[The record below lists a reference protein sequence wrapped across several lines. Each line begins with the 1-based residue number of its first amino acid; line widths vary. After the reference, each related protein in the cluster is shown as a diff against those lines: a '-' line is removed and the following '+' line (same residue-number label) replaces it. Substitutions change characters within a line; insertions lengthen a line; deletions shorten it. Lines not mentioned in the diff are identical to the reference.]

1 MRLLPG
7 KPCRLQRLL
16 VSPQAPCVHAPQHR
30 LIAYKQHVSMPQLE
44 QVFRHLAHA
53 ALIVQAHI
61 VVAFALIKIAIDK
74 HNGLARHLHQL
85 TALVGLQT
93 HHNQPHGV
101 PGLGDTMDFGRRLR
115 GVQHGVIAVGA
126 DGVFQRGDHL
136 ADEGILQ
143 GEFFL
148 SVGIIGNHSHDF
160 AVALGQH
167 ARPHIG
173 NVMIFLQ
180 LFADHLRRL
189 GRHFFQVPMNHVGY
203 RRGGYAHGIGDFLD
217 GHSQGLLCYA
227 RNKLKTRGFQPMP
240 KPPLVQCCFSALSRM
255 RLRRF
260 ITSFSPRPK

>member
-1 MRLLPG
+1 
-7 KPCRLQRLL
+7 
-16 VSPQAPCVHAPQHR
+16 
-30 LIAYKQHVSMPQLE
+30 MPQLE

-217 GHSQGLLCYA
+217 GHVQSLLYYA